1 MRLEKET
8 MLKNGKK
15 LLAYWANNRGRG
27 TNNCTLI
34 VVDAGD
40 ERPSMS
46 RDVIECYAVTC
57 TSSWAGNVNLSKRV
71 QIKLGIL
78 GQI

>member
-1 MRLEKET
+1 MRLQKET

-15 LLAYWANNRGRG
+15 LLAYWANNAGRG
-27 TNNCTLI
+27 TDNCTLC
-34 VVDAGD
+34 VVDGSDA
-40 ERPSMS
+40 RPALSKN
-46 RDVIECYAVTC
+46 VECYARTQ

-71 QIKLGIL
+71 QRILGIE